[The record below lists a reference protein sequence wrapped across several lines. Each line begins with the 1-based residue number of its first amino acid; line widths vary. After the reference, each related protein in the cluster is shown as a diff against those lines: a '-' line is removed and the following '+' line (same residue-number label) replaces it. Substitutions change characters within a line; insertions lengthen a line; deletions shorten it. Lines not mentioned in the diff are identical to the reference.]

1 MPTSCTTS
9 RMGFRVE
16 DITFHSARKQND
28 ILNEI
33 PKDNSNDFEPEVP
46 VSTTPE
52 QIISYFNTIID
63 TTSDNN
69 KKRIFTQAVR
79 WIKEMGDLRKELISY
94 KLKEMK
100 HENIEETPDDIQS
113 DQREENKCLLMQNL
127 NFQ

>member
-1 MPTSCTTS
+1 MPSSCTTS
-9 RMGFRVE
+9 RKGFRVE

-33 PKDNSNDFEPEVP
+33 PRDNSNDFEPEVP

-52 QIISYFNTIID
+52 QVISYFNTIID

-113 DQREENKCLLMQNL
+113 DQREEK
-127 NFQ
+127 